1 MATRSSTMERSFQ
14 KLSQSYAP
22 VPGAPTFTAA
32 GVYDKLAGLLF
43 LVVVCGV
50 AGAFLPPAIG
60 FAGIVVGLGVVI
72 ASYFRPM
79 WSKVLAPV
87 YAVAEGLA
95 LGVVSRAYSSFFGG
109 IVPLAILFTGGV
121 FVACLAAYRTG
132 LVKVTPRWASVAMV
146 GAVGLITISV
156 ASMIGLNIPALS
168 DVGSPLYLIFGI
180 VALGI
185 GVISLF
191 VDFSYVEQ
199 SERLGVAVEGEW
211 FAAFAMLTAIVLVY
225 LEMLRILAFLYGG
238 RR

>member
-1 MATRSSTMERSFQ
+1 MATRSSTMERSF
-14 KLSQSYAP
+14 KRLAENY
-22 VPGAPTFTAA
+22 VPIAEAPTFTAA
-32 GVYDKLAGLLF
+32 GVYDKLAALVF

-50 AGAFLPPAIG
+50 AGVFLPPAIG
-60 FAGIVVGLGVVI
+60 FAGAAVGLGVVI
-72 ASYFRPM
+72 TSYFRPM

-95 LGVVSRAYSSFFGG
+95 LGVVSRVYSSYGGG
-109 IVPLAILFTGGV
+109 IVPLAVLFTGGV
-121 FVACLAAYRTG
+121 FLACLLAYRTG

-146 GAVGLITISV
+146 GCVGLITVSV
-156 ASMIGLNIPALS
+156 ASLIGLQIPGLS
-168 DVGSPLYLIFGI
+168 DVHSPISLIFGI

-199 SERLGVAVEGEW
+199 SERMGLAVEGEW
-211 FAAFAMLTAIVLVY
+211 LAAFAMLTAIVLVY
-225 LEMLRILAFLYGG
+225 VEMLRILAFLIG